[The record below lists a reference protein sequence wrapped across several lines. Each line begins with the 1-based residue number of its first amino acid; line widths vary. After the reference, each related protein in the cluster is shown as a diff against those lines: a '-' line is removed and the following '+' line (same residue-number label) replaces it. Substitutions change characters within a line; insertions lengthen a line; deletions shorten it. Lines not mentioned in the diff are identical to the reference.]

1 MAILGSIPNE
11 ILESADEIAISANCS
26 AVGFGLIA
34 QSPKTET
41 RSSKHIKNTEETT
54 DEFGFVLMNCSAGKM
69 VCCVV
74 CAAPETIP
82 SAWPLYTIIVPKYE
96 TSSIKSLAI

>member
-1 MAILGSIPNE
+1 MAIFGSIPKAK
-11 ILESADEIAISANCS
+11 LESAEEIAISANCS

-41 RSSKHIKNTEETT
+41 LSSKHMKNTDETT
-54 DEFGFVLMNCSAGKM
+54 EEFGFVLMNCKAGKM

-82 SAWPLYTIIVPKYE
+82 SACPLYTIMVPK
-96 TSSIKSLAI
+96 

>member
-1 MAILGSIPNE
+1 MAILGSIPKAK
-11 ILESADEIAISANCS
+11 LESADEMAISASCS
-26 AVGFGLIA
+26 AVGFGLMA

-54 DEFGFVLMNCSAGKM
+54 EEFGFVLINCKAGKI

-82 SAWPLYTIIVPKYE
+82 SA
-96 TSSIKSLAI
+96 

>member
-1 MAILGSIPNE
+1 M
-11 ILESADEIAISANCS
+11 AISANCS

-34 QSPKTET
+34 QSPKIET
-41 RSSKHIKNTEETT
+41 RSSKHIKKIEETT
-54 DEFGFVLMNCSAGKM
+54 EEFGLVLMNCKAGKI

-82 SAWPLYTIIVPKYE
+82 SAWFLYTIIVPK
-96 TSSIKSLAI
+96 